1 MTLNESFLYTLTRAF
16 KAHLGVDAK
25 EKAKI
30 LHTKIADDLASKFG
44 AEFKI
49 DGDGGGLSGRYYGK
63 DVNIAI
69 CKNGVKCA
77 GINVKFAINN
87 YLKNRNSYFEMM
99 LGNAANFRSNN
110 LLYFQ
115 ILIVPVIMPHFESL
129 YIFPKYLEISHLK
142 QYQILSND
150 NPDTFFHTPNKTLLV
165 VVRLPELFYDHDII
179 KYDEYKKYCEIC
191 RDEYKNKFCGNKE
204 LYANEFIQYSHYFSA
219 EFGSENSIKF
229 GEGVILND
237 YELFLDKVYHRIL
250 AK

>member
-1 MTLNESFLYTLTRAF
+1 MTLNDSFLTTLTMAF

-44 AEFKI
+44 KEFEI
-49 DGDGGGLSGRYYGK
+49 YGNGGGLSGRYYGK

-150 NPDTFFHTPNKTLLV
+150 NPETFFHTPNKTLLV
-165 VVRLPELFYDHDII
+165 VIKLPDFRAARDSS
-179 KYDEYKKYCEIC
+179 EYKALCA
-191 RDEYKNKFCGNKE
+191 DKN
-204 LYANEFIQYSHYFSA
+204 LQYSQKFSA
-219 EFGSENSIKF
+219 DNNDKNSLNF
-229 GEGVILND
+229 QEAVIFND
-237 YELFLDKVYHRIL
+237 YETFLNKVYYSIL
-250 AK
+250 AR